1 MPWRSTSKTARL
13 ISDFSK
19 PTNQRDDMITDPTEV
34 VQTIIDGI
42 KKSSRMFQEPP
53 QPKPSVRDQF
63 ELIEDSMGAIV
74 AEMRRLENRIV
85 ILRAQIEGTEVGK

>member
-1 MPWRSTSKTARL
+1 
-13 ISDFSK
+13 
-19 PTNQRDDMITDPTEV
+19 MITDPTEV

-42 KKSSRMFQEPP
+42 KKSSRMFQEPQ

-74 AEMRRLENRIV
+74 AEMRRLEHRL
-85 ILRAQIEGTEVGK
+85 ILLRNEIEKVTVGK